1 MHQVLSYETAVRT
14 NSSRDYREY
23 ISKRTCTSLLVTI
36 AFFMLISG
44 YLLGNFVTERKYHIR
59 QLLTK
64 KAIKGGSGDGTV
76 DVDGN
81 RSVQLN
87 SADYGS
93 LQELRAYQKT
103 KDQLLSAAQVL
114 NKLLQQDES
123 ERYLATSLNTEI
135 FNKYISCT
143 QDIPPNTNIK
153 ASQFIEQLIDNTIAR
168 QRDCMR
174 IIQVV
179 IDNHLANSQ
188 L

>member
-1 MHQVLSYETAVRT
+1 MTHLF
-14 NSSRDYREY
+14 
-23 ISKRTCTSLLVTI
+23 
-36 AFFMLISG
+36 AFAG

-64 KAIKGGSGDGTV
+64 KAIRNGEVDSDGERT
-76 DVDGN
+76 
-81 RSVQLN
+81 VQLN
-87 SADYGS
+87 SADYGN
-93 LQELRAYQKT
+93 LQELRAYYKT
-103 KDQLLSAAQVL
+103 KENLLSSAQVL

-188 L
+188 LWVKVDKLPKMNKLIMFGGNYKKSDAILL

>member
-1 MHQVLSYETAVRT
+1 MGHNHT
-14 NSSRDYREY
+14 NESFVC
-23 ISKRTCTSLLVTI
+23 IS
-36 AFFMLISG
+36 FFFPG

-64 KAIKGGSGDGTV
+64 KAIKSGAEVEVDSDGERT
-76 DVDGN
+76 
-81 RSVQLN
+81 VQLN
-87 SADYGS
+87 SADYGN
-93 LQELRAYQKT
+93 LQELRAYYKA
-103 KDQLLSAAQVL
+103 KENLLASAQVL